1 MKGFEI
7 AGLRIHTSQISW
19 ENNTMKCAVAILK
32 LMLPLYLGLLI
43 IGCANYRMIDFTVI
57 SSKDT
62 QLKID
67 TRAKGSRVEGTDTK
81 WSFLFSFKRPDLK
94 EAVDRAIEKAGPDY
108 DALID
113 GVVYYRQDWYLV
125 ATKTTFKVFGT
136 PIKTSALQANLQSS
150 DSNILASQSVIY
162 HSFHG
167 ISKDEALENLK
178 IIKVNN

>member
-1 MKGFEI
+1 MSSYPHITNFLG
-7 AGLRIHTSQISW
+7 
-19 ENNTMKCAVAILK
+19 ENNTVKCAIVILK
-32 LMLPLYLGLLI
+32 LMLPLYLELSV
-43 IGCANYRMIDFTVI
+43 IGCANYRMIDFTLI

-67 TRAKGSRVEGTDTK
+67 TQAKGVRVEGTDTR
-81 WSFLFSFKRPDLK
+81 WSFVFNFKRPDLK

-136 PIKTSALQANLQSS
+136 PIKTSALQADLQNGDSS
-150 DSNILASQSVIY
+150 SLASQSVLY
-162 HSFHG
+162 HSSHE
-167 ISKDEALENLK
+167 ISKVQFEVPETMD
-178 IIKVNN
+178 